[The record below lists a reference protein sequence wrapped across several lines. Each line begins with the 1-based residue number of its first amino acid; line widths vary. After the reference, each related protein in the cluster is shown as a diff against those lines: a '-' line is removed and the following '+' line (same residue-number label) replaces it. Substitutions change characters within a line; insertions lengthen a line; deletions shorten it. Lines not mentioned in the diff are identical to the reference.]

1 MRLTILSL
9 LALLLVFVCFLFG
22 EQKRF
27 PLIFIPFVVKN
38 IVIYRVKLI
47 FKTIVDEVIC
57 TIVEESGFIQLPCS
71 FRILYNV
78 AFSPGFR
85 PHSSKATFARIV
97 NCYMFFII
105 FLSNGGYIQ
114 INPRTP
120 IFFFFFTFP

>member
-47 FKTIVDEVIC
+47 STTIVGEVIC
-57 TIVEESGFIQLPCS
+57 TIVEEGGFLQLPCS

-78 AFSPGFR
+78 VFSPDFR
-85 PHSSKATFARIV
+85 PHSNKAKFSRIV
-97 NCYMFFII
+97 YCYMFFIN
-105 FLSNGGYIQ
+105 F
-114 INPRTP
+114 
-120 IFFFFFTFP
+120 

>member
-9 LALLLVFVCFLFG
+9 LSLLLVFVCFLFG

-38 IVIYRVKLI
+38 IVIYRIEVI
-47 FKTIVDEVIC
+47 FKTILDEVIC
-57 TIVEESGFIQLPCS
+57 TIVEESGFFQLPCS

-85 PHSSKATFARIV
+85 PHSNKATFSRIV
-97 NCYMFFII
+97 NCYI
-105 FLSNGGYIQ
+105 FS
-114 INPRTP
+114 IN
-120 IFFFFFTFP
+120 F

>member
-9 LALLLVFVCFLFG
+9 LTLLLVFVCFLFG
-22 EQKRF
+22 EQKPF

-38 IVIYRVKLI
+38 MVIYRVKLI
-47 FKTIVDEVIC
+47 FRTIVDEVIC

-85 PHSSKATFARIV
+85 PHSNKATFLRIV
-97 NCYMFFII
+97 NSDMFFIN
-105 FLSNGGYIQ
+105 F
-114 INPRTP
+114 
-120 IFFFFFTFP
+120 